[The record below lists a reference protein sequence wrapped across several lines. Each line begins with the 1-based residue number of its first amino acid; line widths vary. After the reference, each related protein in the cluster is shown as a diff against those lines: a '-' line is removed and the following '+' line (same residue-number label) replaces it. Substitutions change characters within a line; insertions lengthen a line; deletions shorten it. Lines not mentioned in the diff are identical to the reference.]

1 MLCALVACNQETES
15 QDVSF
20 TVLFS
25 VDGEIYAEVTTS
37 NNATISMPANPV
49 KDGYVFDGWYWD
61 DGTWLEPFTV
71 ASLANRPLQDQVV
84 LYAKWIT
91 EQEALIGTVTFVTNG
106 GSQLS
111 PIRSEVIDT
120 SPVSTREGY
129 MLEGWYTD
137 ITLSNKA
144 AFPLAV
150 EGDMVLYAKWTP
162 IEYTIDYVLDGG
174 QFDGAVPYGYT
185 IENSV
190 RLPSPTK
197 VGHTFDG
204 WYASP
209 DHTGQKITSIS
220 VGQTGNRTYYAKW
233 RTNSYTLHFESNGG
247 TNINPIVKEFGE
259 TLTEPTAPTKTGY
272 EFVGWYSN
280 SECTEPFVFDTMPAS
295 DIWVFAKWEA
305 ISYRIEYELDGGAFE
320 GEYLSEYTCE
330 NAYTLP
336 IPEKDSYTFA
346 GWYDNAECE
355 GEPIVVIAKGS
366 TGDKKYWAKWDEQ
379 GYSITYH
386 LDGGVNGDNPPSY
399 NVNSGTISLK
409 DPTKTGFTFVGW
421 YDNEDFSGEK
431 VEKIA
436 TGSSGNK
443 ELWAKWQVNRYTIEF
458 DTDGGSYVE
467 SITQD
472 YGSAVQ
478 QPAAPEKKGYD
489 FAGWYSDETL
499 LQKYHFTTIP
509 AENIVVYAKWEVIDY
524 AIGFDTDGA
533 TLPED
538 AVSSYTVEDAVSL
551 PDLAKEGY
559 TFHGWYD
566 NAEFEGE
573 AITQIAVGTVG
584 DKQFYAKFT
593 INQYTI
599 KFDVD
604 GGSEVE
610 PMTQD
615 YATKLE
621 KPEDPVKAGYEFLGW
636 YVDEQLDEEFLFGT
650 MPSKDITVY
659 AGWRVIVYSI
669 EYITDEVP
677 LPEDAAFTYTIEDEV
692 ILPVLGK
699 EGHTF
704 VGWFIDED
712 CTGDPIGKIEK
723 GMMGDK
729 RFYAKFDINTYT
741 IKFETFGGDKIND
754 IVQEYGSEVTAP
766 SDPVRTGYTFI
777 GWYRN
782 SDGTDE
788 FVFGT
793 MPAEN
798 VTVYAKWQAIVYNIN
813 YHNVEDAE
821 NTNPGTYTIEDA
833 FILRAPVK
841 NGYNFDFWYLNGDIE
856 SKITEIAKGTTGDL
870 ELYASWI
877 KADNG
882 YSIVTAPNYAFIS
895 DTELKTVIGNDV
907 TEFDFRGT
915 FTVSPNA
922 SWRVFAEENCSQPSE
937 LTLRTATDLQE
948 GDNFYYVLVEN
959 QITYQSEVYT
969 LNVHRKW
976 QYDVKFYGKDGS
988 VIETMQLI
996 EGESITDEMIPAA
1009 SDLTG
1014 VGYRLL
1020 GWYFDNAF
1028 EEEYAVGTDILKNQ
1042 KNIDLYS
1049 EYEPIIYYITYH
1061 LDGGENAESNVA
1073 EYTVE
1078 SEPLLLA
1085 DPSKTDFSFD
1095 GWWLSDAYEEKITE
1109 IQPTDLRDYNL
1120 YAKWVPYLIEKDEEG
1135 NVTITSYTGT
1145 DAYADIPSVING
1157 CPVTAIGENAFSG
1170 NTAVVSVTI
1179 PDSVTSIGVSA
1190 FEGCS
1195 GLTAIYYTGDMV
1207 SWLGITGLGNIM
1219 SSGRTLYLD
1228 GSKVEGE
1235 ITIPNGTTSIP
1246 SYAFAYQTGITSA
1259 IIPDSV
1265 TSIGSYAFY
1274 NCFKLIE
1281 VCNKSALPISAGSL
1295 NYGYVGYFAKNVY
1308 TEDGGAW
1315 FTETAD
1321 GYRFF
1326 YDGEQGYLVGYFGSE
1341 TELELPSSFTAYN
1354 GTLLENYAIYDYA
1367 FYECSGL
1374 TSVTIPDSVTSIGQN
1389 AFYGCNSL
1397 TSITLPF
1404 VGATK
1409 NGSSYNDDYV
1419 PTSLKEVIITGGTS
1433 IEWGAF
1439 RNCTGLTS
1447 VTIPDSVTSI
1457 GWYAFSGCSSL
1468 TSIVIPDSVTS
1479 IEHGAFEGCDSLE
1492 SITLPF
1498 GDISLSSMFRDSVP
1512 ASLKEVV
1519 ITGGTS
1525 IGSSAF
1531 SGCSSLTSITIPDGV
1546 TSIGSS
1552 AFSGCSGL
1560 TSIIIPDSV
1569 TSIGD
1574 GAFRGCTA
1582 EIVWGDNPVITEIGD
1597 YAFSGYEG
1605 TSITIPDSVTSI
1617 GNDAFYDCDSLV
1629 SVYYTGDMTSWL
1641 GKSWHGRVMS
1651 SGRTLYLDG
1660 NKVEGEIVI
1669 PDETTAIPS
1678 YAFAYQADV
1687 TSVTIPD
1694 GVTSIGFAAFRS
1706 CIGLTS
1712 VTISNGVTSIG
1723 GYAFEWCTAEIVWGD
1738 APEITEIGDNAFNG
1752 YKGTSIT
1759 IPDSVTSIGRY
1770 AFRNC
1775 TGLTSVI
1782 IGNGVTSIGSYAFQ
1796 DCRKLIEVHNKSA
1809 LQISAGSS
1817 NYGYVG
1823 YYAKNVYKRE
1833 GGSWFTD
1840 TADGYRFF
1848 YDTRYSYQK
1857 SGYLM
1862 GYFGD
1867 ESSLS
1872 LPDSFTAYD
1881 GTEVSSYTI
1890 HSYAFENMT
1899 ELSSIII
1906 PDSVTS
1912 IGSHAFEGCAAE
1924 IVWGN
1929 APKVT
1934 EIGDYAFY
1942 GYEGTSI
1949 TIPECVTSI
1958 GYMAFS
1964 GCSGLTSITIP
1975 DSVTRIGDYAFAYCD
1990 GLTSIIIPDSVTS
2003 IGYMA
2008 FSGCSGLTLITIP
2021 DSVTSI
2027 GSSAFQNC
2035 SALTSVTIP
2044 YSVTSIGDRAF
2055 SYCRILT
2062 SIIIQDSVTSIGYGA
2077 FEGCDSLVSVYYIGD
2092 IASWLGKSWQSNV
2105 MSSGRTLYL
2114 DGNKVEGEIVI
2125 PDGTTAIP
2133 SYAFAY
2139 QSGITSVTIPES
2151 VTSIGDYAFYNCN
2164 SLTSVIIPGSVTS
2177 MGYDAFEGC
2186 PAQIKEIDGGII
2198 YYDKWVIGHEDGIT
2212 TATIRE
2218 GTLGIVA
2225 QAFYNCSSLTSVT
2238 IPNSVT
2244 SIGDKAFYGCS
2255 GLTTVTIPDSVTSI
2269 GERAFYDCTGLTS
2282 ITIPNSVTSIGYG
2295 AFEGCDALESITL
2308 PFVGATKDGTE
2319 DTLFGYIF
2327 GAYDYYNNDNYVPTS
2342 LKEVIITGGMSI
2354 GVRAFYGC
2362 SGLTSVT
2369 MRDGVTSIGSS
2380 AFYGCSGLTYVTIP
2394 GSVTSIGSSAFSGC
2408 DSLVSVYYTGDI
2420 ASWCDITGLDNVMS
2434 SGRVLYIDGSKVEGE
2449 LVIPDGVT
2457 NIENYAFENCDGLTS
2472 ITIPDSVASIGN
2484 YAFRNCTALTTI
2496 YYTGDMVSWLG
2507 ITGLGNIISSGRALY
2522 IDGSKVEGEITIPNG
2537 TAAIPSYAFAYQ
2549 TDITSVTIPESVA
2562 RIGSYAFSGCSGL
2575 TSIYYVG
2582 DMESWW
2588 SIKGLDNIISSG
2600 RTWYIDGN
2608 KVAGDIA
2615 IPDGTTII
2623 PSNAFAYCDGLT
2635 SIIIPDSV
2643 TSIGQNAFYGCNSLT
2658 SITLPFVGA
2667 TKNGS
2672 GRRVIAITP
2681 TMFPLR

>member
-150 EGDMVLYAKWTP
+150 EEDMVLYAKWTA

-174 QFDGAVPYGYT
+174 QFDGAVPNGYT

-233 RTNSYTLHFESNGG
+233 CTNSYTLHFESNGG

-259 TLTEPTAPTKTGY
+259 ALTEPTAPTKTGY

-280 SECTEPFVFDTMPAS
+280 SECTESFVFNTMPAS

-305 ISYRIEYELDGGAFE
+305 IRYRIEYELDGGAFE
-320 GEYLSEYTCE
+320 GEYLGEYTCE

-336 IPEKDSYTFA
+336 IPKKDSYTFA

-366 TGDKKYWAKWDEQ
+366 TGDKKYWAEWDEQ

-431 VEKIA
+431 VEEIA
-436 TGSSGNK
+436 AGSSGNR

-458 DTDGGSYVE
+458 DTDGGSDVE

-610 PMTQD
+610 PITQD

-636 YVDEQLDEEFLFGT
+636 YVDEQLDEEFMFGT

-669 EYITDEVP
+669 EYITDEVS

-699 EGHTF
+699 EGYTF
-704 VGWFIDED
+704 VGWFVDED
-712 CTGDPIGKIEK
+712 CTGDPVGKIEK
-723 GMMGDK
+723 GTMGDK

-741 IKFETFGGDKIND
+741 IKFETFGGGKIDD
-754 IVQEYGSEVTAP
+754 IVQDYGSEVTAP

-948 GDNFYYVLVEN
+948 GDNYYYVLVEN
-959 QITYQSEVYT
+959 QTTYQSEVYT

-1109 IQPTDLRDYNL
+1109 IQPTDLRDYSL

-1145 DAYADIPSVING
+1145 DAHADIPSAING

-1190 FEGCS
+1190 FEGCAAM
-1195 GLTAIYYTGDMV
+1195 TY
-1207 SWLGITGLGNIM
+1207 
-1219 SSGRTLYLD
+1219 
-1228 GSKVEGE
+1228 VEIGE
-1235 ITIPNGTTSIP
+1235 SVDSIGTN
-1246 SYAFAYQTGITSA
+1246 AFAGCIRL
-1259 IIPDSV
+1259 V
-1265 TSIGSYAFY
+1265 
-1274 NCFKLIE
+1274 E
-1281 VCNKSALPISAGSL
+1281 VRDLSALNISAGSTS
-1295 NYGYVGYFAKNVY
+1295 YGRVGYYAKAILGTDDVSKQIA
-1308 TEDGGAW
+1308 TS
-1315 FTETAD
+1315 D
-1321 GYRFF
+1321 GYHF
-1326 YDGEQGYLVGYFGSE
+1326 YYDENGGLLIGYTGGEDEIV
-1341 TELELPSSFTAYN
+1341 LPSGFTAYDD
-1354 GTLLENYAIYDYA
+1354 TEVTEYVIYKYA
-1367 FYECSGL
+1367 FNGL
-1374 TSVTIPDSVTSIGQN
+1374 SVTSAVIPENISAIEQG
-1389 AFYGCNSL
+1389 AFADCDSL
-1397 TSITLPF
+1397 ESITIPF
-1404 VGATK
+1404 VGAIKDGTEDTHF
-1409 NGSSYNDDYV
+1409 GYIFGASSYSYNDDYV

-1433 IEWGAF
+1433 IGNYAFYNCSSLTSITIPNSVTSIGDYAFQNCSGLTSVVIPNNVTSIGSYAFRYCSGLISVTIGNGVTSIGSNAFNGCTAITSATMPTFAIDHIPQNSLQTVVLTSGESIGSYAFDGCESLTSIVIPDSVTSIGDYAF

-1447 VTIPDSVTSI
+1447 VTIPDSVT
-1457 GWYAFSGCSSL
+1457 G
-1468 TSIVIPDSVTS
+1468 
-1479 IEHGAFEGCDSLE
+1479 
-1492 SITLPF
+1492 
-1498 GDISLSSMFRDSVP
+1498 
-1512 ASLKEVV
+1512 
-1519 ITGGTS
+1519 
-1525 IGSSAF
+1525 IGSNAF
-1531 SGCSSLTSITIPDGV
+1531 NGC
-1546 TSIGSS
+1546 
-1552 AFSGCSGL
+1552 A
-1560 TSIIIPDSV
+1560 
-1569 TSIGD
+1569 
-1574 GAFRGCTA
+1574 
-1582 EIVWGDNPVITEIGD
+1582 
-1597 YAFSGYEG
+1597 
-1605 TSITIPDSVTSI
+1605 
-1617 GNDAFYDCDSLV
+1617 
-1629 SVYYTGDMTSWL
+1629 
-1641 GKSWHGRVMS
+1641 
-1651 SGRTLYLDG
+1651 
-1660 NKVEGEIVI
+1660 
-1669 PDETTAIPS
+1669 
-1678 YAFAYQADV
+1678 
-1687 TSVTIPD
+1687 
-1694 GVTSIGFAAFRS
+1694 
-1706 CIGLTS
+1706 
-1712 VTISNGVTSIG
+1712 
-1723 GYAFEWCTAEIVWGD
+1723 AEIVWGD
-1738 APEITEIGDNAFNG
+1738 APEITEIGDNAFYGYEGTSITIPDSVTSLGRYAFRNCSNLTTITIGSGVTSIGSYAFEYCTALNTIVWNAVNVTDFSSSNVFSAAGTEGDGIAITFGDNVKSIPAYLFNASNSSYYPYVTSVTFGENVESIGSYAFRYTDVQTVVIPDSVTSIGSSVFAGCSSLESITIPFVGAEAGKTSSDTYQYPFGYIFGTSSYTGGTAVYQYYYGSSTSSTTYGYYYIPSSLRSVTVTGGNILYGAFYNCSMLTSVTIPDGVTSIGDHAFYGCSSLTSVTIPDSVIGIGGNAFNG
-1752 YKGTSIT
+1752 CAAEIVWGDVPKITEIGDNAFYGYEGTSIT
-1759 IPDSVTSIGRY
+1759 IPDSVTSIGY
-1770 AFRNC
+1770 
-1775 TGLTSVI
+1775 
-1782 IGNGVTSIGSYAFQ
+1782 
-1796 DCRKLIEVHNKSA
+1796 
-1809 LQISAGSS
+1809 
-1817 NYGYVG
+1817 
-1823 YYAKNVYKRE
+1823 
-1833 GGSWFTD
+1833 
-1840 TADGYRFF
+1840 
-1848 YDTRYSYQK
+1848 
-1857 SGYLM
+1857 
-1862 GYFGD
+1862 
-1867 ESSLS
+1867 
-1872 LPDSFTAYD
+1872 
-1881 GTEVSSYTI
+1881 
-1890 HSYAFENMT
+1890 HS
-1899 ELSSIII
+1899 
-1906 PDSVTS
+1906 
-1912 IGSHAFEGCAAE
+1912 
-1924 IVWGN
+1924 
-1929 APKVT
+1929 
-1934 EIGDYAFY
+1934 
-1942 GYEGTSI
+1942 
-1949 TIPECVTSI
+1949 
-1958 GYMAFS
+1958 
-1964 GCSGLTSITIP
+1964 
-1975 DSVTRIGDYAFAYCD
+1975 R
-1990 GLTSIIIPDSVTS
+1990 
-2003 IGYMA
+2003 
-2008 FSGCSGLTLITIP
+2008 
-2021 DSVTSI
+2021 
-2027 GSSAFQNC
+2027 
-2035 SALTSVTIP
+2035 
-2044 YSVTSIGDRAF
+2044 
-2055 SYCRILT
+2055 
-2062 SIIIQDSVTSIGYGA
+2062 
-2077 FEGCDSLVSVYYIGD
+2077 
-2092 IASWLGKSWQSNV
+2092 
-2105 MSSGRTLYL
+2105 
-2114 DGNKVEGEIVI
+2114 
-2125 PDGTTAIP
+2125 
-2133 SYAFAY
+2133 
-2139 QSGITSVTIPES
+2139 
-2151 VTSIGDYAFYNCN
+2151 
-2164 SLTSVIIPGSVTS
+2164 
-2177 MGYDAFEGC
+2177 
-2186 PAQIKEIDGGII
+2186 
-2198 YYDKWVIGHEDGIT
+2198 
-2212 TATIRE
+2212 
-2218 GTLGIVA
+2218 
-2225 QAFYNCSSLTSVT
+2225 
-2238 IPNSVT
+2238 
-2244 SIGDKAFYGCS
+2244 
-2255 GLTTVTIPDSVTSI
+2255 
-2269 GERAFYDCTGLTS
+2269 
-2282 ITIPNSVTSIGYG
+2282 
-2295 AFEGCDALESITL
+2295 
-2308 PFVGATKDGTE
+2308 
-2319 DTLFGYIF
+2319 
-2327 GAYDYYNNDNYVPTS
+2327 
-2342 LKEVIITGGMSI
+2342 
-2354 GVRAFYGC
+2354 
-2362 SGLTSVT
+2362 
-2369 MRDGVTSIGSS
+2369 
-2380 AFYGCSGLTYVTIP
+2380 
-2394 GSVTSIGSSAFSGC
+2394 
-2408 DSLVSVYYTGDI
+2408 
-2420 ASWCDITGLDNVMS
+2420 
-2434 SGRVLYIDGSKVEGE
+2434 
-2449 LVIPDGVT
+2449 
-2457 NIENYAFENCDGLTS
+2457 
-2472 ITIPDSVASIGN
+2472 
-2484 YAFRNCTALTTI
+2484 
-2496 YYTGDMVSWLG
+2496 
-2507 ITGLGNIISSGRALY
+2507 
-2522 IDGSKVEGEITIPNG
+2522 
-2537 TAAIPSYAFAYQ
+2537 
-2549 TDITSVTIPESVA
+2549 
-2562 RIGSYAFSGCSGL
+2562 
-2575 TSIYYVG
+2575 
-2582 DMESWW
+2582 
-2588 SIKGLDNIISSG
+2588 
-2600 RTWYIDGN
+2600 
-2608 KVAGDIA
+2608 
-2615 IPDGTTII
+2615 
-2623 PSNAFAYCDGLT
+2623 
-2635 SIIIPDSV
+2635 
-2643 TSIGQNAFYGCNSLT
+2643 
-2658 SITLPFVGA
+2658 
-2667 TKNGS
+2667 
-2672 GRRVIAITP
+2672 
-2681 TMFPLR
+2681 